1 MESDK
6 ILDIYYDHY
15 KESNTLNNAVQS
27 RRNRGFIFLCIL
39 EAISFMMTRNPE
51 FICGLLND
59 AIAQKLEMTIKISA
73 GIIQTLIWILIAY
86 VLVRYVQD
94 VFYIERQYRYIDELE
109 MEISKKLGEV
119 NEEIFGREGKSYL
132 KDYPIVLNLIDL
144 FYKMLAPILFT
155 AINVVHI
162 TEEWSHE
169 AIKLTLVCDT
179 IICVA
184 TITITWFYFF
194 AIHEKI
200 TGWFMKCS
208 VIRGASTIL
217 HRWLKEV

>member
-39 EAISFMMTRNPE
+39 EAVSFMMTRNPE

-59 AIAQKLEMTIKISA
+59 AVAQKLEMTIKIST

-86 VLVRYVQD
+86 ALVRYVQD

-162 TEEWSHE
+162 TEEHL
-169 AIKLTLVCDT
+169 LTELP
-179 IICVA
+179 
-184 TITITWFYFF
+184 
-194 AIHEKI
+194 K
-200 TGWFMKCS
+200 
-208 VIRGASTIL
+208 
-217 HRWLKEV
+217 LKEFMSDEEEQRAMESLLPWSEELPEICRKKGR

>member
-39 EAISFMMTRNPE
+39 EAVSFMMTRNPE

-59 AIAQKLEMTIKISA
+59 AVAQKLEMTIKIST

-86 VLVRYVQD
+86 ALVRYVQD

-132 KDYPIVLNLIDL
+132 KD
-144 FYKMLAPILFT
+144 
-155 AINVVHI
+155 
-162 TEEWSHE
+162 
-169 AIKLTLVCDT
+169 
-179 IICVA
+179 
-184 TITITWFYFF
+184 
-194 AIHEKI
+194 
-200 TGWFMKCS
+200 
-208 VIRGASTIL
+208 
-217 HRWLKEV
+217 